1 MRDENKRQSDRL
13 SKRSWFRIILKTAFI
28 IVILVILLFSA
39 GTFYI
44 YYRGNDL
51 LKEYLIKTVYSSS
64 KGIYHLE
71 LTKLNI
77 NLVTGRT
84 SVSGLHLIPDT
95 SAYNKKSKSDTLSPF
110 LIDVR
115 ISEFQVRG
123 FDIMDIIRKRRIDIS
138 KILIDSPDL
147 TIILK
152 KTINRT
158 EKPASDR
165 KMLSIP
171 LPNGLESLLIRQ
183 IILENGRLT
192 IDDQTKETA
201 EKFIVPL
208 ITISLKNFL
217 VDRTQRGLP
226 RILNSDDILISVKGI
241 SLKSNKGMYTVT
253 PGEINLSTGKS
264 ALSITNLKITPTYSR
279 FEFSRKLGYQ
289 TDRFDISIAKIVIQG
304 LDLRQ
309 FLINR
314 KFIAGNILVDGL
326 ILNDYRDKH
335 LPPQA
340 DFKPPLP
347 GQTLL
352 NLKTYVKIDNVTF
365 TKGKIIYS
373 EQDGDEPGTLYF
385 DKVEGA
391 VSGITNDSVLVR
403 RNTLVK
409 VKASMYLMGK
419 GLLNVA
425 LEMPLG
431 AKNDAFTF
439 SATLSKMDLREINPM
454 LTKLFPVEIIS
465 GLVINNSKISFKA
478 DNYKASGKMDFYYKD
493 LKIKMKARENTT
505 RSKIRSGTE
514 NWAAKMIVRNANP
527 KNGKFNQGIIY
538 FERDQHK
545 SIFNFL
551 WKSILSGVKST
562 IGLNIKEQ
570 KELKKSSTKK

>member
-1 MRDENKRQSDRL
+1 
-13 SKRSWFRIILKTAFI
+13 
-28 IVILVILLFSA
+28 
-39 GTFYI
+39 
-44 YYRGNDL
+44 
-51 LKEYLIKTVYSSS
+51 
-64 KGIYHLE
+64 
-71 LTKLNI
+71 
-77 NLVTGRT
+77 
-84 SVSGLHLIPDT
+84 
-95 SAYNKKSKSDTLSPF
+95 
-110 LIDVR
+110 
-115 ISEFQVRG
+115 
-123 FDIMDIIRKRRIDIS
+123 
-138 KILIDSPDL
+138 
-147 TIILK
+147 
-152 KTINRT
+152 
-158 EKPASDR
+158 
-165 KMLSIP
+165 
-171 LPNGLESLLIRQ
+171 
-183 IILENGRLT
+183 
-192 IDDQTKETA
+192 
-201 EKFIVPL
+201 
-208 ITISLKNFL
+208 
-217 VDRTQRGLP
+217 
-226 RILNSDDILISVKGI
+226 
-241 SLKSNKGMYTVT
+241 
-253 PGEINLSTGKS
+253 
-264 ALSITNLKITPTYSR
+264 
-279 FEFSRKLGYQ
+279 
-289 TDRFDISIAKIVIQG
+289 
-304 LDLRQ
+304 
-309 FLINR
+309 
-314 KFIAGNILVDGL
+314 L
-326 ILNDYRDKH
+326 ILDDYRDKH

-419 GLLNVA
+419 GLLHVD

-505 RSKIRSGTE
+505 WSKIRSGTE

-538 FERDQHK
+538 FERDQNK

-570 KELKKSSTKK
+570 KELKKASTKK